1 MDGLCRRTVR
11 RVSRLSPGARQDLTR
26 AQTAPSDVRADVI
39 GQFHERAGGVGIT
52 EVLIDLE
59 SDEMLRI
66 QVINVL
72 RHLLDGAA
80 D

>member
-1 MDGLCRRTVR
+1 V
-11 RVSRLSPGARQDLTR
+11 
-26 AQTAPSDVRADVI
+26 
-39 GQFHERAGGVGIT
+39 IT

-66 QVINVL
+66 LVINVL
-72 RHLLDGAA
+72 RHSLDGAA